1 MPARTLASPRQ
12 LRNAASRAVL
22 TRSRPEG
29 DAFDPETAEKLEEW
43 VLSKGDSQ
51 PADEL
56 WLKFRERKPGVHAL
70 LKGRGLLAEA
80 S

>member
-1 MPARTLASPRQ
+1 MDADAFEAFMEKGS
-12 LRNAASRAVL
+12 
-22 TRSRPEG
+22 
-29 DAFDPETAEKLEEW
+29 AFDPETAQKLEEW
-43 VLSKGDSQ
+43 ILSKGDSL

-70 LKGRGLLAEA
+70 LKGRGLLTDA